1 MTNKLGRSSFKS
13 KLKPV
18 VSARSNLLED
28 YFETKDQIFMTK
40 NVDKVTIPLTYN
52 TFVSINKK
60 NFFIRTRKLSPKCCL
75 MFEPTIK
82 KIINVL
88 TYVVIFWLKL
98 EAQRSY
104 KLCSYK
110 KCVYSILQYYEYITT
125 ITTIMVTLCSVGQ
138 SSVSILMILR
148 KDKNL
153 LIFIRTSGSG
163 RQ

>member
-28 YFETKDQIFMTK
+28 YFKTKDQIFMTK

-75 MFEPTIK
+75 MFEPIFK
-82 KIINVL
+82 NIINVFNICC
-88 TYVVIFWLKL
+88 Y
-98 EAQRSY
+98 
-104 KLCSYK
+104 
-110 KCVYSILQYYEYITT
+110 ILI
-125 ITTIMVTLCSVGQ
+125 
-138 SSVSILMILR
+138 
-148 KDKNL
+148 K
-153 LIFIRTSGSG
+153 IRGSTFL
-163 RQ
+163 